1 MALSDILNSPYVAAA
16 QQTAVSALNRN
27 ALGSVNN
34 ILSTGMSA
42 VSAVET
48 ITGLMSSSGL
58 STGTVGNFVATQ
70 TTKYVSGA
78 SPFFNSDSPE
88 RITYNALAARNKT
101 ADKWA
106 NPETK
111 MSDTKRENTGS
122 NDLSFPETQA
132 KHFMKFEFHKYR
144 RMGPLG
150 STLIDKG
157 EIIYLPLPDNI
168 QDSSALQWQ
177 SKNLGLAGASI
188 DAIRNREKVTFGGK
202 EVEDTVIRAGQA
214 MFQNAGSEL
223 GAALGGVAGPMGSII
238 GGLVGSA
245 IGSEN
250 AADVVSANFGVSQN
264 PVLAQLF
271 DGLQFRTHSFGWS
284 FSPKNEKESA
294 ALKTIINRFRVH
306 SLPTFTSS
314 LGFYFNYPDIVLPSF
329 SPTIA
334 ANLMPL
340 KYCIIRNITVN
351 FNGAGT
357 PAFYKGTNQPVFIQL
372 SIDLEEMEYVGRY
385 DYTEHSG
392 ENNLDEL
399 KKVNIGSD
407 ILGAFGG
414 NLTGNISDL
423 LLKAG
428 T

>member
-188 DAIRNREKVTFGGK
+188 DATRNREKVDIGAK
-202 EVEDTVIRAGQA
+202 ELEDVVIKRLQK
-214 MFQNAGSEL
+214 AGSEL
-223 GAALGGVAGPMGSII
+223 GAALGVTP
-238 GGLVGSA
+238 
-245 IGSEN
+245 EN